1 MKELVGLLR
10 WSLRI
15 GRRGRAGPGTS
26 WAKGDLKAPG
36 AKPDYIRARFAAT
49 RELGSAKRGAFVK
62 PMKAVALLATRELFD
77 RLGAP
82 I

>member
-1 MKELVGLLR
+1 VKELVGLLR

-26 WAKGDLKAPG
+26 RAKGDLEAPR

-49 RELGSAKRGAFVK
+49 RELGSAKRGALVK

-77 RLGAP
+77 GLGAP